1 MRTLK
6 ASSIAVLAVLLM
18 AGPTAAHAQEVRVMT
33 SGGLAAPYLD
43 LIPAIERATAQKVIT
58 VVTSTGLGEESIPNR
73 LRRGEAADV
82 VMLPDRALN
91 ELIKAGLVVSSSRVP
106 LARSGIGM
114 AVRAGAPKPDISSVD
129 ALRRALLQ
137 ARSIAY
143 SAQVSGLY
151 LSDELF
157 PRLGIA
163 DQVKPKSVLVE
174 RERVGA
180 VVARG
185 EAEIGFQ
192 QVSELLPIGGV
203 DYVGPLPAEVQR
215 ITLFSAGVAAHA
227 KNPAGARA
235 LIAFFETPAALQML
249 ARYHLEPA
257 AAGAVPQQ
265 PEIAAAI
272 AFTEGPTVDRDGT
285 VYFTELVWQRIFK
298 LSPAGILSTF
308 REQSNNANGLLIDRE
323 GRLIACEGAD
333 APRRGTL
340 SRFRPQVTRTDLRTG
355 AIEVLADSFEG
366 QPFVGP
372 NDVTM
377 DGRGRLY
384 VTDLTGGAVYRI
396 DGPKQ
401 VSRILAIP
409 DVQRPNGIQI
419 APDDRTLYLIEANGA
434 PGGARLIRAY
444 DLAANG
450 TVSNMRVHYN
460 FSPGRSGD
468 GMSIDTEGNLYVSAG
483 MNQLRG
489 TSETLDTRTGVY
501 VISPQGKL
509 LKFIPIME
517 DYITNNAFG
526 SPDMK
531 TLYVTAGKTLY
542 KVRTDIA
549 GLAR

>member
-1 MRTLK
+1 MRTLN
-6 ASSIAVLAVLLM
+6 ASSVAALAMLFAGAIAV
-18 AGPTAAHAQEVRVMT
+18 HAQEVRVMT
-33 SGGLAAPYLD
+33 SGGLAAPYED
-43 LIPAIERATAQKVIT
+43 LIPAIERATGHKVIT
-58 VVTSTGLGEESIPNR
+58 VVTSTGVGDESIPNR
-73 LRRGEAADV
+73 LRRGDAADV
-82 VMLPDRALN
+82 VMVPDAALN
-91 ELIKAGLVVSSSRVP
+91 DLIKAGLVAANSRVP
-106 LARSGIGM
+106 QARSGIGI
-114 AVRAGAPKPDISSVD
+114 AVRAGARKPDISSVD

-137 ARSIAY
+137 AKSIAY

-151 LSDELF
+151 LSNELF

-163 DQVKPKSVLVE
+163 DQVKSKSIRVE

-192 QVSELLPIGGV
+192 QISELLSIGGV

-215 ITLFSAGVAAHA
+215 VTLFSAGVASHA

-235 LIAFFETPAALQML
+235 LIAFLQTPAALKMMEK
-249 ARYHLEPA
+249 YHLEPVA
-257 AAGAVPQQ
+257 ATAESHQ
-265 PEIAAAI
+265 PEIATAI
-272 AFTEGPTVDRDGT
+272 AFTEGPTVDRDGS
-285 VYFTELVWQRIFK
+285 VYFTELVWQRILK
-298 LSPAGILSTF
+298 LSPTGILSTF
-308 REQSNNANGLLIDRE
+308 REQSNNANGLLIDGE

-333 APRRGTL
+333 APRRGTIV
-340 SRFRPQVTRTDLRTG
+340 RFRPQVTRTDLRTG
-355 AIEVLADSFEG
+355 AIEILADSFEG
-366 QPFVGP
+366 KPFVGP
-372 NDVTM
+372 NDVTV

-384 VTDLTGGAVYRI
+384 VTDLTGAAVYRI
-396 DGPKQ
+396 DGPQQ
-401 VSRILAIP
+401 VSRILAAP

-434 PGGARLIRAY
+434 PDGARLIRAY
-444 DLAANG
+444 DLAPNG
-450 TVSNMRVHYN
+450 TVSNMRVHYD

-501 VISPQGKL
+501 VITPQGRL

-526 SPDMK
+526 GPDMK

-549 GLAR
+549 GLPR

>member
-1 MRTLK
+1 MPTFK
-6 ASSIAVLAVLLM
+6 SSSIAALVMLF
-18 AGPTAAHAQEVRVMT
+18 AAAIGARAQEVRVMS
-33 SGGLAAPYLD
+33 SGALAAPYLD
-43 LIPAIERATAQKVIT
+43 LIPAVERATGQKVVT
-58 VVTSTGLGEESIPNR
+58 VVTSTGVGEESIPNR

-82 VMLPDRALN
+82 VMLPDAALR
-91 ELIKAGLVVSSSRVP
+91 ELIKAGLVVSNSRVP
-106 LARSGIGM
+106 LARSGIGV
-114 AVRAGAPKPDISSVD
+114 AVRAGEPKPDISSVD
-129 ALRRALLQ
+129 ALRHALLQ
-137 ARSIAY
+137 AKSIAY

-151 LSDELF
+151 LSNELF

-163 DQVKPKSVLVE
+163 DQLKSKSIRVE

-192 QVSELLPIGGV
+192 QESELLPIGGV

-215 ITLFSAGVAAHA
+215 VTLLSAGVASHA

-235 LIAFFETPAALQML
+235 LIAFLQTPAAEQML
-249 ARYHLEPA
+249 NRYHLEPIA
-257 AAGAVPQQ
+257 ATAASYQ
-265 PEIAAAI
+265 PEIATAI
-272 AFTEGPTVDRDGT
+272 AFTEGPTVDRDGN
-285 VYFTELVWQRIFK
+285 VYFTELVWQRILK
-298 LSPAGILSTF
+298 LSPKGVLSTF

-333 APRRGTL
+333 APRRGTI
-340 SRFRPQVTRTDLRTG
+340 SRFRPQITRTDLKTG
-355 AIEVLADSFEG
+355 AIEILADSFEG
-366 QPFVGP
+366 KPFVGP

-377 DGRGRLY
+377 DGLGRLY
-384 VTDLTGGAVYRI
+384 VTDLTGAAVYRI
-396 DGPKQ
+396 DGPQQ
-401 VSRILAIP
+401 VSRILAAP
-409 DVQRPNGIQI
+409 DIQRPNGIQI

-444 DLAANG
+444 DLAGDG

-468 GMSIDTEGNLYVSAG
+468 GMSIDTQGNLYVSAG
-483 MNQLRG
+483 MNQLRN
-489 TSETLDTRTGVY
+489 SAETLDNKTGVY

-526 SPDMK
+526 GPDMK
-531 TLYVTAGKTLY
+531 TLYVTTGKTLY
-542 KVRTDIA
+542 QVRTDLA
-549 GLAR
+549 GLPR

>member
-1 MRTLK
+1 M
-6 ASSIAVLAVLLM
+6 LM
-18 AGPTAAHAQEVRVMT
+18 PMARAAAAMALTVFCAMPVHAQEVRVMT
-33 SGGLAAPYLD
+33 SGGMAAPYVD
-43 LIPAIERATAQKVIT
+43 LITAIERATAQKIVT
-58 VVTSTGLGEESIPNR
+58 VVTTTGIGEESIPNR

-82 VMLPDRALN
+82 VMLPDAALS
-91 ELIKAGLVVSSSRVP
+91 ELIKGGLIVSNSRVP

-129 ALRRALLQ
+129 GLRRALLQ
-137 ARSIAY
+137 AKSIAY

-151 LSDELF
+151 LSNELF

-163 DQVKPKSVLVE
+163 DQLKSKSIRVE

-215 ITLFSAGVAAHA
+215 MTLFSAGVASHA
-227 KNPAGARA
+227 KNPEGARA
-235 LIAFFETPAALQML
+235 LIAFLQTPAAEQML
-249 ARYHLEPA
+249 RRYHLEPVVA
-257 AAGAVPQQ
+257 TVASHQ
-265 PEIAAAI
+265 PEIATAI
-272 AFTEGPTVDRDGT
+272 AFTEGPTVDREGN
-285 VYFTELVWQRIFK
+285 VYFTELVWQRILR
-298 LSPAGILSTF
+298 LSPTGILSTF

-333 APRRGTL
+333 APRRGTIA
-340 SRFRPQVTRTDLRTG
+340 RFRPQVTRTDLQTG
-355 AIEVLADSFEG
+355 AIEILADSFEG
-366 QPFVGP
+366 RPFIGP

-384 VTDLTGGAVYRI
+384 VTDLTGAAVYRI
-396 DGPKQ
+396 DGPQQ
-401 VSRILAIP
+401 VSRILAAP
-409 DVQRPNGIQI
+409 DIQRPNGIQI
-419 APDDRTLYLIEANGA
+419 SPDDRTLYVIEANGA

-468 GMSIDTEGNLYVSAG
+468 GMSIDTDGNLYVSAG

-489 TSETLDTRTGVY
+489 TAETLDTTTGVY

-509 LKFIPIME
+509 LKLIPIME

-526 SPDMK
+526 GPDMK
-531 TLYVTAGKTLY
+531 TLYVTAGKTVY

-549 GLAR
+549 GLPR

>member
-1 MRTLK
+1 MLTRR
-6 ASSIAVLAVLLM
+6 ASYAAAAAALFM
-18 AGPTAAHAQEVRVMT
+18 CTAPAYAQEVRVMS
-33 SGGLAAPYLD
+33 SGGMAAPYLD
-43 LIPAIERATAQKVIT
+43 LIAAIERATSHKVIT
-58 VVTSTGLGEESIPNR
+58 VVTSTGVGDESIPSR

-82 VMLPDRALN
+82 VMLPDAALT
-91 ELIKAGLVVSSSRVP
+91 ELIKAGLVVSGSRVP

-114 AVRAGAPKPDISSVD
+114 AVRAGAPKPDITSVD

-137 ARSIAY
+137 AKSIAY

-151 LSDELF
+151 LSNELF

-163 DQVKPKSVLVE
+163 DQLKPKSILIE

-185 EAEIGFQ
+185 DAEIGFQ
-192 QVSELLPIGGV
+192 QVSELLPISGI

-215 ITLFSAGVAAHA
+215 ITLFAAGVASHA
-227 KNPAGARA
+227 RNPAGARA
-235 LIAFFETPAALQML
+235 LIAFLQTPAAMQMMVK
-249 ARYHLEPA
+249 YHLEPVVSSA
-257 AAGAVPQQ
+257 AAPQ
-265 PEIAAAI
+265 PEIATAI

-285 VYFTELVWQRIFK
+285 VYFTELVWQRILK
-298 LSPAGILSTF
+298 LSPAGVLSTF

-333 APRRGTL
+333 APRRGTIA
-340 SRFRPQVTRTDLRTG
+340 RFRPQVTRTDLKTG
-355 AIEVLADSFEG
+355 AVEILADSFEG
-366 QPFVGP
+366 KPFVGP
-372 NDVTM
+372 NDVTI

-384 VTDLTGGAVYRI
+384 VTDLTGAAVYRI
-396 DGPKQ
+396 DGPLQ
-401 VSRILAIP
+401 VSRILAAP
-409 DVQRPNGIQI
+409 DIQRPNGIQV
-419 APDDRTLYLIEANGA
+419 APNDRTLYLIEANGA

-444 DLAANG
+444 DLAADG
-450 TVSNMRVHYN
+450 TVSNMRVHYD

-489 TSETLDTRTGVY
+489 TSETLDTKTGVY

-509 LKFIPIME
+509 LKFIPVME
-517 DYITNNAFG
+517 DFITNNAFG
-526 SPDMK
+526 GPDMK

-549 GLAR
+549 GLPR

>member
-1 MRTLK
+1 MLTP
-6 ASSIAVLAVLLM
+6 M
-18 AGPTAAHAQEVRVMT
+18 ARAAAAMAFTVFCAMPVHAQEVRVMT
-33 SGGLAAPYLD
+33 SGGMAAPYVD
-43 LIPAIERATAQKVIT
+43 LIAAIERATAHKVVT
-58 VVTSTGLGEESIPNR
+58 VVTSTGIGEESIPNR

-82 VMLPDRALN
+82 VMLPDAALS
-91 ELIKAGLVVSSSRVP
+91 ELIRGGLIVSNSRVP

-129 ALRRALLQ
+129 GLRRALLQ
-137 ARSIAY
+137 AKSIAY

-151 LSDELF
+151 LSNELF

-163 DQVKPKSVLVE
+163 DQLKSKSIRVE

-215 ITLFSAGVAAHA
+215 MTLFSAGVASHA
-227 KNPAGARA
+227 KNSEGARA
-235 LIAFFETPAALQML
+235 LIAFLQTPAAEQML
-249 ARYHLEPA
+249 RRYHLEPVVATA
-257 AAGAVPQQ
+257 ASPQ
-265 PEIAAAI
+265 PEIATAI
-272 AFTEGPTVDRDGT
+272 AFTEGPTVDREGN
-285 VYFTELVWQRIFK
+285 VYFTELVWQRILR
-298 LSPAGILSTF
+298 LSPTGILSTF

-333 APRRGTL
+333 APRRGTIA
-340 SRFRPQVTRTDLRTG
+340 RFRPQVTRTDLQSG
-355 AIEVLADSFEG
+355 AIEILADSFEG
-366 QPFVGP
+366 KPFIGP

-377 DGRGRLY
+377 DGRVRLY
-384 VTDLTGGAVYRI
+384 VTDLTGAAVYRI
-396 DGPKQ
+396 DGPQQ
-401 VSRILAIP
+401 VSRILAAP
-409 DVQRPNGIQI
+409 DIQRPNGIQI
-419 APDDRTLYLIEANGA
+419 SPDDRTLYVIEANGA

-468 GMSIDTEGNLYVSAG
+468 GMSIDTDGNLYVSAG

-489 TSETLDTRTGVY
+489 TAETLDTTTGVY

-509 LKFIPIME
+509 LKLIPIME

-526 SPDMK
+526 GPDMK
-531 TLYVTAGKTLY
+531 TLYVTAGKTVY

-549 GLAR
+549 GLPR

>member
-6 ASSIAVLAVLLM
+6 ARSIAALAVLLSG
-18 AGPTAAHAQEVRVMT
+18 ATAAHAQEVRVMT
-33 SGGLAAPYLD
+33 SGGMAAPYLD
-43 LIPAIERATAQKVIT
+43 LIPAIERATEQKIIT

-82 VMLPDRALN
+82 VMLPDAALN

-129 ALRRALLQ
+129 TLRRVLLE
-137 ARSIAY
+137 AKSIAY
-143 SAQVSGLY
+143 SAQVSGRY
-151 LSDELF
+151 LSNELF

-163 DQVKPKSVLVE
+163 DQLKSKSVLVE

-192 QVSELLPIGGV
+192 QVSELLPIAGV
-203 DYVGPLPAEVQR
+203 DYVGPLPTEVQR
-215 ITLFSAGVAAHA
+215 VTLFSAGVAAHA

-235 LIAFFETPAALQML
+235 LIAFFETPAALPML
-249 ARYHLEPA
+249 ARYHLEPVA
-257 AAGAVPQQ
+257 AAAVPQQ
-265 PEIAAAI
+265 PEIATAV

-298 LSPAGILSTF
+298 LSPTGILSTF

-333 APRRGTL
+333 VPRRGTL
-340 SRFRPQVTRTDLRTG
+340 ARFRPQVTRTDLRTG
-355 AIEVLADSFEG
+355 AIETLADSFEG
-366 QPFVGP
+366 EPFVGP

-396 DGPKQ
+396 DGSKQ
-401 VSRILAIP
+401 VSRILATP

-419 APDDRTLYLIEANGA
+419 APDNRTLYLIEANGA

-501 VISPQGKL
+501 VISPHGKL

-526 SPDMK
+526 GPDMK

-542 KVRTDIA
+542 KIRTDIA
-549 GLAR
+549 GLPR